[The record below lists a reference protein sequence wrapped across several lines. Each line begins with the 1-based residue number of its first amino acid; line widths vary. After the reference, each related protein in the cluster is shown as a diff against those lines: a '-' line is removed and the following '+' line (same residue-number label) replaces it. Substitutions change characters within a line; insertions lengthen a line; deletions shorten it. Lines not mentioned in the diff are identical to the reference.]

1 MPRTDAQK
9 EASRLNGCK
18 GRGPATPEGRSRSRA
33 NALKHGLTA
42 TVVIP
47 GEDADAVQGLADDL
61 HRQLNPATELG
72 GRIVD
77 LIARHATCLGRCH
90 RAVDA
95 RTAYNV
101 RHAQESFDD
110 ARFDAAQALYDALE
124 TDPVASVRRLSRT
137 VEGVDCLAR
146 GWRLVL
152 GALLDGAPQEW
163 YRHHVRRI
171 DALQGRVPGEFP
183 VARPTALALAV
194 GGAFQ
199 DLEDADGA
207 GLDPTERRYWA
218 KTELMNWVLTEM
230 ERLEALRDALAAD
243 PVLALDRAEAGER
256 ALFDPSAE
264 AERLRRYAGRAERGI
279 YQALREYRRVEA
291 EAAATPDEEA
301 TCDAPGSFCPEAPGA
316 DPAPESEPPVEAEPL
331 AAVAPG
337 AGLVAKGSAAF
348 GFEPVAR
355 PVAAVAPSPRPA
367 AAGPRAG

>member
-1 MPRTDAQK
+1 M
-9 EASRLNGCK
+9 
-18 GRGPATPEGRSRSRA
+18 GRGPVTTEGRSRSRA

-47 GEDADAVQGLADDL
+47 IEDADAVHDLADDL
-61 HRQLNPATELG
+61 HRRLNPATELG
-72 GRIVD
+72 GRFVD
-77 LIARHATCLGRCH
+77 LIARHAACLDRCH
-90 RAVDA
+90 RAEDA
-95 RTAYNV
+95 RLAYNV
-101 RHAQESFDD
+101 RHAEEAFDD
-110 ARFDAAQALYDALE
+110 SRFDEAQALYAALE

-137 VEGVDCLAR
+137 AEGVDCLAR

-199 DLEDADGA
+199 DLDETDGA
-207 GLDPTERRYWA
+207 GLDPTARRYWA
-218 KTELMNWVLTEM
+218 KTELMNWILTEM
-230 ERLEALRDALAAD
+230 ERLEALRAELAAD

-279 YQALREYRRVEA
+279 YQALREYRLVEA

-301 TCDAPGSFCPEAPGA
+301 TCEAPGSFCPEAPGA
-316 DPAPESEPPVEAEPL
+316 ELAPEPSPVVGSEPPT
-331 AAVAPG
+331 AVAPG
-337 AGLVAKGSAAF
+337 AGSVAKGSAAF
-348 GFEPVAR
+348 GCDPPAG
-355 PVAAVAPSPRPA
+355 PVAAVAPAPRPA
-367 AAGPRAG
+367 AAVPRAG